1 MLYQGTT
8 SQFAE
13 KLRMEGEWA
22 KFWRYKTIN
31 QGSPIVPGSSWRDPF
46 FALFKKSS
54 FSASCEVMP
63 RYKSKIIAGD
73 AGVADETQPQV
84 LRRSAPQDD
93 IV

>member
-22 KFWRYKTIN
+22 KFWRCKTIN

-46 FALFKKSS
+46 FAL
-54 FSASCEVMP
+54 
-63 RYKSKIIAGD
+63 
-73 AGVADETQPQV
+73 
-84 LRRSAPQDD
+84 L
-93 IV
+93 

>member
-1 MLYQGTT
+1 
-8 SQFAE
+8 
-13 KLRMEGEWA
+13 
-22 KFWRYKTIN
+22 
-31 QGSPIVPGSSWRDPF
+31 
-46 FALFKKSS
+46 
-54 FSASCEVMP
+54 MP